1 MRPAIL
7 LLLTLT
13 ASLGPMPSVSTTTG
27 EELSLD
33 QILDRAYQREEAFHE
48 HLKDYI
54 CQVTSI
60 VREPQKDGIAKTLSI
75 VEKTVYR
82 KLPDKRLEKYNA
94 IIKEGLELS
103 PQEVA
108 ERQKNH
114 QTITLGRGRSFFGP
128 EGRANYTY
136 ELMPPDT
143 IRGVPAH
150 VLRIKPNKKEKD
162 LVDGKLWL
170 HQDNFEVL
178 RLHFRPAKNPRFV
191 KSATAIFE
199 FDEVQPGLWLPS
211 KVNIDAR
218 AGFLF
223 INKNRTVDETWRDY
237 QINVGLSD
245 SLFAEKQ

>member
-13 ASLGPMPSVSTTTG
+13 ASLGLMLSVSTTAG

-33 QILDRAYQREEAFHE
+33 QILDAAYQREKAFHE
-48 HLKDYI
+48 YLKDYI
-54 CQVTSI
+54 CRVTSI
-60 VREPQKDGIAKTLSI
+60 VSEPRKDGPVKTLSI

-82 KLPDKRLEKYNA
+82 MLPDKRVEKYNT
-94 IIKEGLELS
+94 IIRDGRELS
-103 PQEVA
+103 AQEVA
-108 ERQKNH
+108 QRQKN
-114 QTITLGRGRSFFGP
+114 QQAITLGQGRSFFGP
-128 EGRANYTY
+128 QGRVNYTY

-150 VLRIKPNKKEKD
+150 VLRIKPNKKQRD

-170 HQDNFEVL
+170 HQGNFEVL
-178 RLHFRPAKNPRFV
+178 RLHFRPAKNPPFV
-191 KSATAIFE
+191 KNAAVIFE

-211 KVNIDAR
+211 EIKIDAH

-223 INKNRTVDETWRDY
+223 IQKNRQVHETWRDY
-237 QINVGLSD
+237 QINVGLPD
-245 SLFAEKQ
+245 SLFAEEQ